1 MAEGSPNH
9 ANFEEEFE
17 CAICCEE
24 YKDPRALP
32 CLHTFCLG
40 CLEQLSAGSPIM
52 FVFLF
57 LFLVHFFLSTD
68 FSFRILCPH
77 CRLPCPIT
85 KGVSSLPKNFI
96 LSNLIA
102 KRNAPPSSS
111 PPEKPPDG
119 YQLRGGA
126 VLLIS
131 LVASVPIIYTL
142 FFSSK
147 PSKPSWVVEN
157 LIRF

>member
-40 CLEQLSAGSPIM
+40 CLEQLSAGSPII
-52 FVFLF
+52 
-57 LFLVHFFLSTD
+57 
-68 FSFRILCPH
+68 ILCPH